1 VQAFFIGST
10 LKLTEPF
17 YKESKVFLDILTRGE
32 FIMRAKTLRTWL
44 QYLQSKGR
52 LAVIDKN
59 ISLQFEVA
67 ALSKKL
73 DGKKAAFFT
82 NVEDYS
88 IPVVSGICSSREDF
102 SEALETNQYEL
113 IQKFTDAVASPTPY
127 HQVSREAAPVKE
139 NMILEDIDLM
149 KMLPIPVHHEK
160 DSGNYITAGLFI
172 VRDPVTRKQ
181 NVSIHRLQVSEKN
194 KLGVL
199 LLPRHTFHLYKQAEE
214 AGRALECAIVIGVDP
229 VTLLASQASTPY
241 GIDELEIAGTLR
253 GEPLEVVRCETVDID
268 VPASAEIV
276 LEGKI
281 LPHVREPE
289 GPFGE
294 FPKYYGP
301 RSNKEVVEITAV
313 THRNN
318 PIFYTIVPA
327 SYEHFLL
334 GGIPRESSLLQTIRQ
349 TVPGVKAVHM
359 SPGGTCR
366 YHAVVS
372 IKKRND
378 GEAKNAILAALANS
392 FDIKHVVVVDE
403 DVDIFNME
411 EVEWAIATRFQ
422 AEKDLVLVYGSQGSK
437 LDPSTKEGVGSKMGL
452 DCTVPLNS
460 EPMRY
465 LRINIPGYNELNV
478 EDFVNSEA
486 VLPAVNFEE

>member
-1 VQAFFIGST
+1 M
-10 LKLTEPF
+10 K
-17 YKESKVFLDILTRGE
+17 
-32 FIMRAKTLRTWL
+32 AKTFRTWL
-44 QYLQSKGR
+44 QHLQSKGR
-52 LAVIDKN
+52 LAVINKN
-59 ISLQFEVA
+59 VSLQYELA
-67 ALSKKL
+67 AVSKKL
-73 DGKKAAFFT
+73 DGKKATYFT
-82 NVEDYS
+82 EVENYS

-102 SEALETNQYEL
+102 AEALETDQYGV
-113 IQKFTDAVASPTPY
+113 IPKFTEAMASPTPC
-127 HQVSREAAPVKE
+127 QLVDSKKAPVKE
-139 NMILEDIDLM
+139 NIILEDIDLM

-172 VRDPVTRKQ
+172 VRDPETRKQ
-181 NVSIHRLQVSEKN
+181 NVSIHRLQVSGKD
-194 KLGVL
+194 KLGIL
-199 LLPRHTFHLYKQAEE
+199 LLPRHAFHLYKQAEE
-214 AGRALECAIVIGVDP
+214 AGRALECAIAIGVDP
-229 VTLLASQASTPY
+229 VTLLASQASTPF
-241 GIDELEIAGTLR
+241 GVDELEIAGSLK

-301 RSNKEVVEITAV
+301 RSEKEVVQITAV

-327 SYEHFLL
+327 GYEHLLL
-334 GGIPRESSLLQTIRQ
+334 GGIPREASLLQTIRQ
-349 TVPGVKAVHM
+349 TVPSVKAVHM

-366 YHAVVS
+366 YHAIVS

-378 GEAKNAILAALANS
+378 GEGKNAIIAALANS

-403 DVDIFNME
+403 EVDIFKME
-411 EVEWAIATRFQ
+411 EVEWAVATRFQ
-422 AEKDLVLVYGSQGSK
+422 AEKDLVLVHGSQGSK
-437 LDPSTKEGVGSKMGL
+437 LDPSTDKGVGSKMGL

-465 LRINIPGYNELNV
+465 LRVHIPGFDELNT
-478 EDFVNSEA
+478 EDYVNPEA
-486 VLPAVNFEE
+486 VIKSEHLE

>member
-1 VQAFFIGST
+1 M
-10 LKLTEPF
+10 K
-17 YKESKVFLDILTRGE
+17 
-32 FIMRAKTLRTWL
+32 AKTLRTWM
-44 QYLQSKGR
+44 QHLQSKGR
-52 LAVIDKN
+52 LAVINKN
-59 ISLQFEVA
+59 VSLEYEIA
-67 ALSKKL
+67 AVSKKL
-73 DGKKAAFFT
+73 DGQKATYFT
-82 NVEDYS
+82 EVEDYS

-102 SEALETNQYEL
+102 AEALETDQSG
-113 IQKFTDAVASPTPY
+113 IIRKFTEAVASPTPY
-127 HQVSREAAPVKE
+127 RLVDDPEAPVKE
-139 NMILEDIDLM
+139 NIILEDIDLM
-149 KMLPIPVHHEK
+149 KLFPIPVHHEK

-172 VRDPVTRKQ
+172 VRDPETRKQ
-181 NVSIHRLQVSEKN
+181 NVSIHRLQVSGKD
-194 KLGVL
+194 KLGAL
-199 LLPRHTFHLYKQAEE
+199 ILPRHTFHLYKEAEE

-241 GIDELEIAGTLR
+241 GVDELEIASTLR

-276 LEGKI
+276 LEGRI

-301 RSNKEVVEITAV
+301 RSDKEVVQITAV
-313 THRNN
+313 THRDN

-327 SYEHFLL
+327 SYEHLLL
-334 GGIPRESSLLQTIRQ
+334 GGIPREASLLQSIRQ

-366 YHAVVS
+366 YHAIVS
-372 IKKRND
+372 IKKRNP
-378 GEAKNAILAALANS
+378 GEAKNAIIAAFANS

-403 DVDIFNME
+403 EIDIFNME
-411 EVEWAIATRFQ
+411 EVEWVIATRFQ
-422 AEKDLVLVYGSQGSK
+422 AIKDLVLVNGSQGSK
-437 LDPSTKEGVGSKMGL
+437 LDPSTEKGVGSKMGL

-465 LRINIPGYNELNV
+465 LRVHIPGYDELNT
-478 EDFVNSEA
+478 EDYVNPEASIKSEH
-486 VLPAVNFEE
+486 LE